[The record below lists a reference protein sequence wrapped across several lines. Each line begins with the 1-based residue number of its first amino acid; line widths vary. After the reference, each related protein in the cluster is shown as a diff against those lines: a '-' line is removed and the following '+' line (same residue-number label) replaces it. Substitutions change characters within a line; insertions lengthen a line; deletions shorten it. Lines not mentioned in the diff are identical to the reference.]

1 MTSELQAGTLNSPDL
16 VSRLA
21 NSAWMNRLL
30 GQKLSTKITGILL
43 AFFCCALLA
52 IGLTL
57 HISWQLE
64 GVAAAI
70 NDAGSLRM
78 RTWHLAHDLARLPD
92 DPAARRDALAALL
105 SEMNALEQV
114 QAGLKSGDPKR
125 PLFIPRDRG
134 IPASLERLGEH
145 WQTRVRPLAET
156 LVMATP
162 AQRPVL
168 LTELETTATGFVAE
182 IDRLVQEMEASYGR
196 NTAILRTSQVLLVVL
211 AVIGTVVLI
220 RFFFV
225 AVIRPVD
232 ELQRGMQ
239 RMESDDFAARVPVLT
254 TDEFGDLSRGFNR
267 MGEHLQSLY
276 ATLEER
282 VESKTR
288 VLAEKNRELA
298 ILYDI
303 SRFLNE
309 PASIE
314 DLSRGF
320 LWRVKDTFGADAASV
335 RLLER
340 GSGNLYLTTQDGL
353 DEGFLKREAVLR
365 CGECLCGEAME
376 SDIPVVG
383 QLGGG
388 ILPNLKSNR
397 LGYCAQAGFATMYA
411 IPANHN
417 KRAVALFNLYF
428 KQPTQLSSGDRTLL
442 ESLGQHLALAI
453 EHVRLQSRE
462 REMAVSEERNLMA
475 QELHDSIAQGLAYLN
490 LQAQMMDGALKSG
503 KLDEA
508 NEAVELIRVGVQ
520 ESYADVR
527 ELLQH
532 FRARFDQPDL
542 DSAIG
547 AVLAKFSTQ
556 CDTGVD
562 FSVHGA
568 GPAFDAETE
577 TQVLYI
583 VQEALS
589 NVRKHAHARQVRV
602 ALCRDRDGL
611 RVTVA
616 DDGVGFDMGSGEGA
630 GVGAQIGLH
639 IMRERAARIGA
650 ALDIRSA
657 PKQGVEVTLTL
668 PRETGK
674 IAQA

>member
-1 MTSELQAGTLNSPDL
+1 LTTGLQAGTLNSSDL

-30 GQKLSTKITGILL
+30 GQKLSTKIIGILV

-92 DPAARRDALAALL
+92 DQAARRDALPTLL
-105 SEMNALEQV
+105 TEMNDLERV
-114 QAGLKSGDPKR
+114 QAGLKSGDPQR
-125 PLFIPRDRG
+125 PLFIPRDHD
-134 IPASLERLGEH
+134 IPASLDRLGEH
-145 WQTRVRPLAET
+145 WRTRVRPLAET
-156 LVMATP
+156 LVMAP
-162 AQRPVL
+162 AAQRSAL
-168 LTELETTATGFVAE
+168 LAELETTATGFVAE
-182 IDRLVQEMEASYGR
+182 IDHLVREMEASYGR

-232 ELQRGMQ
+232 ELQQGMA
-239 RMESDDFAARVPVLT
+239 RMEQEEFGARVPVLT
-254 TDEFGDLSRGFNR
+254 SDEFGDLSRGFNR

-282 VESKTR
+282 VETKTR
-288 VLAEKNRELA
+288 VLEEKNRELA

-340 GSGNLYLTTQDGL
+340 GSGNIYLTTQDGL
-353 DEGFLKREAVLR
+353 EEGFIKREAVLR
-365 CGECLCGEAME
+365 CGECLCGEAM
-376 SDIPVVG
+376 DGDVPVVG
-383 QLGGG
+383 QLGGVA
-388 ILPNLKSNR
+388 PPNR
-397 LGYCAQAGFATMYA
+397 LGHCSQAGFATVYA
-411 IPANHN
+411 VPGNHN
-417 KRAVALFNLYF
+417 KRAVTLFNLF
-428 KQPTQLSSGDRTLL
+428 FSQPTQLSAGDRALL

-490 LQAQMMDGALKSG
+490 LQTQMMDGALKSG

-532 FRARFDQPDL
+532 FRARFDHPDL

-589 NVRKHAHARQVRV
+589 NVRKHAHARLVRV
-602 ALCRDRDGL
+602 AVSRDRDGL

-616 DDGVGFDMGSGEGA
+616 DDGKGFDQGAGAGA

-650 ALDIRSA
+650 ALDVRSA
-657 PKQGVEVTLTL
+657 PGEGAEITLTL

>member
-1 MTSELQAGTLNSPDL
+1 
-16 VSRLA
+16 
-21 NSAWMNRLL
+21 MNRLL
-30 GQKLSTKITGILL
+30 GQKLSTKITGILV

-57 HISWQLE
+57 YISWQLE

-92 DPAARRDALAALL
+92 DQAARRDALAGLL
-105 SEMNALEQV
+105 TEMNKLEEV
-114 QAGLKSGDPKR
+114 QAGLMNGDPQR
-125 PLFIPRDRG
+125 PLFIPRDRD
-134 IPASLERLGEH
+134 IPASLARLGEH

-156 LVMATP
+156 LVMAPP
-162 AQRPVL
+162 AQRPTL
-168 LTELETTATGFVAE
+168 LTELEATASGFVAE
-182 IDRLVQEMEASYGR
+182 IDRLVHEMEASYGR

-239 RMESDDFAARVPVLT
+239 RMEGDDFAARVPVLT
-254 TDEFGDLSRGFNR
+254 KDEFGDLSRGFNR

-309 PASIE
+309 PATIE

-376 SDIPVVG
+376 SDVPVVG
-383 QLGGG
+383 QLGG
-388 ILPNLKSNR
+388 IIPVANR
-397 LGYCAQAGFATMYA
+397 LGHCAQAGFATVYA

-428 KQPTQLSSGDRTLL
+428 SARTELSPGDRALL

-508 NEAVELIRVGVQ
+508 NEVVELIRAGVQ

-589 NVRKHAHARQVRV
+589 NVRKHAHARLVRV

-616 DDGVGFDMGSGEGA
+616 DDGVGFDMGADGGA

-657 PKQGVEVTLTL
+657 PNQGVEVTLTL